1 MVILQ
6 PQVGESVGRKERKR
20 KEKKE
25 TTAGFLL
32 VNYLIYYTTE
42 IFFVKNKFTT
52 DRVKR
57 KIYFYLL
64 LTPLTKWIFYFHYLL
79 VKNGLTLNHP
89 TYYGMQLQ
97 S

>member
-1 MVILQ
+1 M
-6 PQVGESVGRKERKR
+6 GRKEREK
-20 KEKKE
+20 KEERKE

-64 LTPLTKWIFYFHYLL
+64 LTPLTKWIFYFHYPPGEEWFNVKPFYLL
-79 VKNGLTLNHP
+79 RYAATELE
-89 TYYGMQLQ
+89 
-97 S
+97 